1 MAAIDYLRAHG
12 FSAKVK
18 GNRLIVSP
26 SSKLTPDIR
35 QYIKLHRIELLAE
48 VAAND
53 GESRR
58 TQWTVLLADGRQ
70 FPMISPVPI
79 TRAEA
84 LADVRGRGCWPDA
97 EVKP

>member
-1 MAAIDYLRAHG
+1 MAAIDYLRDHG

-26 SSKLTPDIR
+26 SSKLTPDVR
-35 QYIKLHRIELLAE
+35 QYIKLHRLELLAE

-58 TQWTVLLADGRQ
+58 GHWTITVVGHPP
-70 FPMISPVPI
+70 FTMICEPV
-79 TRAEA
+79 THGEA
-84 LADVRGRGCWPDA
+84 LRRARERWPDA
-97 EVKP
+97 TAQ